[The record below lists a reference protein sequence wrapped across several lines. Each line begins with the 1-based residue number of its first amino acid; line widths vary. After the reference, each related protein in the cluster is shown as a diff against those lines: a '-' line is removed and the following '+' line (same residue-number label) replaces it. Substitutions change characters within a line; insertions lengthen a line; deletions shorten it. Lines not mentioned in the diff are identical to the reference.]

1 MHPPV
6 LIIRMERVIIFKVN
20 RRVEVVSKPFAY
32 VCVCVCMSLSALC
45 LHPCTCSCCSMH
57 VHCVHD
63 SACR

>member
-32 VCVCVCMSLSALC
+32 VCVCVHEPVCIVSA
-45 LHPCTCSCCSMH
+45 SVH
-57 VHCVHD
+57 VFLL
-63 SACR
+63 